1 MINLSTNSGDFNA
14 LITLSVY
21 RRNKISNLASHPGFD
36 EKLCYGDI
44 TLEFC
49 HVHAAG
55 PFSKL
60 DRENINKMKQDA
72 EINVMNQ
79 TKKMTDS
86 SAKIQQS
93 VKR

>member
-1 MINLSTNSGDFNA
+1 MQPPLRQFSFS
-14 LITLSVY
+14 Y

-49 HVHAAG
+49 HMHAAG
-55 PFSKL
+55 PFTKV
-60 DRENINKMKQDA
+60 DRENISKMKQDA
-72 EINVMNQ
+72 ELNALDQN
-79 TKKMTDS
+79 KKMNDS
-86 SAKIQQS
+86 SIKIQQS